1 MFLNSKRN
9 IILLLSLLAF
19 IGSAFSIKIGL
30 LEIKG
35 NFTIQTEEI
44 LQNISKCQEGN
55 DINYADIERDIFN
68 VKDMGYFQDV
78 KYYMSDYVNNSKIL
92 TIEVIEYPMVKEV
105 EIYVNGPE
113 LIEKRLLDDLILIET
128 GKAVNYKKLI
138 RTQNSIK
145 NEFLVAGYQLI
156 EIQNN
161 IENTVSGVIL
171 PEGKLR
177 ISVIEYGLYD
187 FVLKGELGDISYE
200 EVKELLDLKYL
211 KEYVQDF
218 WKLFLLK
225 KNYYPSNST
234 LQLALSRLFNTGLI
248 SSDTQIDFENF
259 PEPLESGEYV
269 TNLVIDLKLNPVVPE
284 NMPINVLSIQG
295 NTLIVSSE
303 LTKNLRSTFETH
315 TVLIDVLRDAQ
326 RIKKIYENAG
336 YPMIVVTPR
345 YNPESGELVFKIAEG
360 FLADYKIQGLTKTRE
375 DLVQREIAFEKGEPI
390 TLKGLQQTYVNLNK
404 TGYFG
409 SINLEPL
416 GLSANSTAVTILIK
430 LAELEN
436 NIEFKTNVT
445 FDPKIGGESF
455 MQNFYGK
462 IGLGLKNPM
471 GQGQSIDVS
480 TTLGKYP
487 SISLGYNVAS
497 VFSSP
502 IDAGISVTYGK
513 NFNAKTLTLD
523 NSTDTANS
531 TTVTYESEDF
541 TIQPN
546 MSYRIDDF
554 QTVGTDFTWG
564 KFKNYGFST
573 DNASLTNQIAE
584 EGIKAILG
592 LSYQFDS
599 RDNYFSPN
607 YGIFFRTRA
616 DYSLPF
622 DFVTEHWFKIYE
634 SISGFYSPWENH
646 VFAGRFISGQIPWEV
661 GNPINYTIGG
671 SNNMFIRGI
680 AYDRGISVDYV
691 SALNFEYRFKFVN
704 MNSLGVEFAA
714 FSDNAFGW
722 DEFTNISNS
731 KLYSSVG
738 FGVRFNVPGFGVLR
752 LDIPW
757 DISPSLLGSEGPKW
771 GGITFAYGQMF

>member
-1 MFLNSKRN
+1 MKSKRN
-9 IILLLSLLAF
+9 IILLLSLLLL

-35 NFTIQTEEI
+35 NLTIETEEI
-44 LQNISKCQEGN
+44 IQVLTKCQEGS

-68 VKDMGYFQDV
+68 IKDMGYFQDV
-78 KYYMSDYVNNSKIL
+78 KYYMSDYVGNSKLL
-92 TIEVIEYPMVKEV
+92 TIEVIEYPMVNEV
-105 EIYVNGPE
+105 ELSVNGPE
-113 LIEKRLLDDLILIET
+113 LLKQQALEDLIMIEK
-128 GKAVNYKKLI
+128 GKALNYKKLI

-156 EIQNN
+156 EIRNN
-161 IENTVSGVIL
+161 IENTSSGVNL
-171 PEGKLR
+171 PGGNLR

-187 FVLKGELGDISYE
+187 FVLQGEFGDISYE
-200 EVKELLDLKYL
+200 EVKELLDLKYV
-211 KEYVQDF
+211 KDYVQDF

-248 SSDTQIDFENF
+248 SSETNIDFENF

-284 NMPINVLSIQG
+284 NMPINSMTIQG

-303 LTKNLRSTFETH
+303 LTKNLRSTYETQ

-326 RIKKIYENAG
+326 RIKAIYENAG

-345 YNPESGELVFKIAEG
+345 YDSQTGELVFKISEG
-360 FLADYKIQGLTKTRE
+360 FIADYKIQGLTKTRE
-375 DLVQREIAFEKGEPI
+375 DLVRREIAFETGDAI
-390 TLKGLQQTYVNLNK
+390 TLKDLQQTYVNLNK

-416 GLSANSTAVTILIK
+416 GLSANSTAVTILINLK
-430 LAELEN
+430 ELEN

-455 MQNFYGK
+455 IQNIYGK

-487 SISLGYNVAS
+487 SIGLGYSVAS
-497 VFSSP
+497 VFSSS
-502 IDAGISVTYGK
+502 IDAGIDITYGK
-513 NFNAKTLTLD
+513 NFNSKTLTID

-541 TIQPN
+541 TIKPN

-554 QTVGTDFTWG
+554 QTIGTDFTWG
-564 KFKNYGFST
+564 RFKNYNYST
-573 DNASLTNQIAE
+573 DNASLTDQIST
-584 EGIKAILG
+584 EGITSIWG
-592 LSYQFDS
+592 VSYQYDT

-607 YGIFFRTRA
+607 YGLLFKTRA

-634 SISGFYSPWENH
+634 SISGYWSPFENH
-646 VFAGRFISGQIPWEV
+646 VLAGRFISAQIPWEE

-680 AYDRGISVDYV
+680 AYARGISVDYV
-691 SALNFEYRFKFVN
+691 SALNLEYRYKFVN

-722 DEFTNISNS
+722 DEFTDISNS
-731 KLYSSVG
+731 KLYSSIG
-738 FGVRFNVPGFGVLR
+738 FGVRFNIPGFGVLR

-757 DISPSLLGSEGPKW
+757 DISPSLWGNDGPQW
-771 GGITFAYGQMF
+771 GGISFAYGQMF